1 MKKLLSLLLVVV
13 MLLGCMPVLAEESYT
28 GSAQGFGGPVSV
40 TITLAGGKIT
50 QCTIEGASETDGIG
64 TRAIEELPAKIV
76 EANGAV
82 DCVAGATVTSEA
94 ILTALDAAL
103 AQATGAEAAAVKMA
117 PGFYTGEAW
126 GFNKAEKI
134 KATVEVSETE
144 ILAIDVDMSN
154 LYESSVKLE
163 NAADLMVPR
172 ILEGQTLAVDTIAG
186 ATGSSAGVRGAV
198 TEAVK
203 QALAAGGSEESAI
216 TAFQKVITPEPKSE
230 TLNYDVV
237 VVGMGGSG
245 SYAALRVA
253 QEMRLK
259 DPKTDASVL
268 AIDKA
273 GNYGGTTIFTSEAMV
288 VNPKTFQE
296 EYNNGED
303 YVDAEALFED
313 WTAYTTSEDGQQLAK
328 PEMIELMTTESGNAL
343 DWLRH
348 NGFDFNTPAGGLSGG
363 NTGDTK
369 TFLVK
374 YRFGPTQTN
383 NRISKDTFQKCFDHL
398 YNKFKAYGG
407 DYLLETEGYELLYDE
422 ATNKVT
428 GVMAYNAVTNTTY
441 TINAKSV
448 ILATGGFA
456 GSEEMSN
463 TYLGDEYYPLKGKWN
478 ICGSWQNDGKMIQAA
493 IDIGAGTFNIGMTP
507 VCHLFGPDGFL
518 NNYPNVAVPG
528 AFTTKTNL
536 PALWSE
542 GDLPTML
549 CFWEKVFAVNS
560 KGVRYLPE
568 NALATF
574 DAWKGGP
581 NVSVIVTEKQ
591 ILDIAENGI
600 DIDDTVQ
607 HIKSNFDNLL
617 FKVPIPRGTK
627 LPNAIQVM
635 EDGVKAGF
643 ISKGD
648 TIEELAVALGLDPA
662 TLKAEM
668 DKYNEGCKTG
678 VDALGKPV
686 EFLESM
692 EEGPYYAIHAGMHC
706 YGTCAGLDINE
717 NFQVLQADGET
728 IIGGLYCVGAD
739 GQGVVYSPEKA
750 YVTYGGADNGWALM
764 SGYVAGAKVVEHLQ

>member
-1 MKKLLSLLLVVV
+1 MKKALSVLLAVCMLLSCAA
-13 MLLGCMPVLAEESYT
+13 GLAEGTFT
-28 GSAQGFGGPVSV
+28 GQAQGFGGPVSV
-40 TITLAGGKIT
+40 TVTLENDAIT
-50 QCTIEGASETDGIG
+50 QCVIEGADETPGIG
-64 TRAIEELPAKIV
+64 GRAVEELPAKIV
-76 EANGAV
+76 EANGPV
-82 DCVAGATVTSEA
+82 DGVTGATVTSTA
-94 ILTALDAAL
+94 ILNALNSAL
-103 AQATGAEAAAVKMA
+103 AQAKGEDTAVKMA

-126 GFNKAEKI
+126 GFNKVEKI
-134 KATVEVSETE
+134 RATVEVSETK
-144 ILAIDVDMSN
+144 ILGIDVDMGN

-163 NAADLMVPR
+163 NAVDLMIPR
-172 ILEGQTLAVDTIAG
+172 ILEGQTLAVDAITG

-198 TEAVK
+198 TDAVA
-203 QALAAGGSEESAI
+203 QALAAGGSAESAI
-216 TAFQKVITPEPKSE
+216 AGFQVSRKPEATTE

-253 QEMRLK
+253 QEMRKK
-259 DPKTDASVL
+259 DPKSNASVL

-273 GNYGGTTIFTSEAMV
+273 GNYGGTTVFTSEALV

-296 EYNNGED
+296 EYNNGEN
-303 YVDAEALFED
+303 YVDADALYED
-313 WTAYTTSEDGQQLAK
+313 WIAYTTSSDGVQLAK
-328 PEMIELMTTESGNAL
+328 PEMVKLMMTESGNAM

-363 NTGDTK
+363 NTGETK

-374 YRFGPTQTN
+374 YRFAPTQTN
-383 NRISKDTFQKCFDHL
+383 NRIHKNTFQRCFDHL
-398 YNKFKAYGG
+398 YTKFKAYGG
-407 DYLLETEGYELLYDE
+407 EYMLETEGQELIYDE
-422 ATNKVT
+422 ATNSVT
-428 GVMAYNAVTNTTY
+428 GVKAYNAVTNTTY
-441 TINAKSV
+441 IINAKAV

-456 GSEEMSN
+456 GSEEM
-463 TYLGDEYYPLKGKWN
+463 TTKYMGEEYYPLKGKWN

-518 NNYPNVAVPG
+518 NSYPNVTVPG
-528 AFTTKTNL
+528 VYTTKTNL
-536 PALWSE
+536 PGVWSE

-568 NALATF
+568 NKLATF

-581 NVSVIVTEKQ
+581 DISVIVTQKQ
-591 ILDIAENGI
+591 IEDIAANGI

-617 FKVPIPRGTK
+617 FKIPIPRGTK

-635 EDGVKAGF
+635 EDGVAAGF
-643 ISKGD
+643 ISKAD
-648 TIEELAVALGLDPA
+648 TIEELAVELGLDPA
-662 TLKAEM
+662 TVKAEL
-668 DKYNEGCKTG
+668 DQYNEGCRTG
-678 VDALGKPV
+678 VDALGKPA
-686 EFLESM
+686 EFLEAM

-717 NFQVLQADGET
+717 SFQVLQADGET
-728 IIGGLYCVGAD
+728 VIGGLYCVGAD

-764 SGYVAGAKVVEHLQ
+764 SGYVAGGKVVENLE